1 MWKTHKK
8 TIILTLVL
16 ILLPILVGVVLW
28 DKLPEM
34 MATHWGVN
42 NEPNGWMS
50 RPMAVFGLPVI
61 CAALHL
67 FCIFATDKDK
77 KKENIHKK
85 SLTMV
90 LWIIP
95 VVCWVCSA
103 ITYGY
108 AFYEEINVGLIC
120 CLLVGLLFIAMG
132 NQLPRQQQNHVF
144 GIRTRLTLSDED
156 VWRASHRF
164 GGWAL
169 TIGGV
174 VVVIAALLQ
183 WWWMALVA
191 FAVIFVL
198 TLFYP
203 RWYYNKREKNK

>member
-1 MWKTHKK
+1 MWKTYKK
-8 TIILTLVL
+8 TIILTVIL
-16 ILLPILVGVVLW
+16 ILLPMVVGVVLW
-28 DKLPEM
+28 DKLPLQM
-34 MATHWGVN
+34 VTHWGVN

-61 CAALHL
+61 CAAIH
-67 FCIFATDKDK
+67 IFAIIATEMDKR
-77 KKENIHKK
+77 KENIHRK
-85 SLTMV
+85 SVAMV

-95 VVCWVCSA
+95 VVTWVCSA
-103 ITYGY
+103 LTYGY
-108 AFYEEINVGLIC
+108 AFYEKINVGLIC

-144 GIRTRLTLSDED
+144 GLRTRLTLSDED

-174 VVVIAALLQ
+174 VIVVCALLQ
-183 WWWMALVA
+183 WWWVIIAVFVVM
-191 FAVIFVL
+191 FAV
-198 TLFYP
+198 TLCYP
-203 RWYYNKREKNK
+203 RWYYNKREKK

>member
-67 FCIFATDKDK
+67 FCIFTTDKDK

>member
-16 ILLPILVGVVLW
+16 ILLPILAGVVLW
-28 DKLPEM
+28 DKLPEV

-50 RPMAVFGLPVI
+50 KPMAVFGLPLI
-61 CAALHL
+61 CAVLHL

-90 LWIIP
+90 LWIVP
-95 VVCWVCSA
+95 VACWVCSA

-120 CLLVGLLFIAMG
+120 CVLVGLLFIAMG
-132 NQLPRQQQNHVF
+132 NQLPKQQSNHTF
-144 GIRTRLTLSDED
+144 GIRTKLTLSDED

-174 VVVIAALLQ
+174 VVILAALLQ
-183 WWWMALVA
+183 WWWMALVT
-191 FAVIFVL
+191 FIVIFVL

-203 RWYYNKREKNK
+203 RWYYSKREKKQ